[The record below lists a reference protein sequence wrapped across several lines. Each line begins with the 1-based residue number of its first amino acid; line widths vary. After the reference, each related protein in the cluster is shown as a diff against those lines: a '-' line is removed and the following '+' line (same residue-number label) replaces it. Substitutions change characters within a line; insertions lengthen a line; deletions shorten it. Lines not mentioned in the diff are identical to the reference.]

1 MRLLPKILIALLAL
15 AGTGLGWAIGF
26 GTSPAPPELTSIS
39 APFASVDFSDLPP
52 IRKLEVKHGS
62 PIAYR
67 RYDAGMK
74 GEKASGITIAIHG
87 SSGLGAS
94 LHPLAKELVAAGQ
107 IVYVPDLR
115 GHGDTG
121 RRGDVDFIG
130 QPDMDLMSLILAAR
144 AENPD
149 HKLTL
154 LGFSLGGG
162 FLIRFAGAYPVLQP
176 DALVLLAP
184 ALGPESP
191 TIRSADSGR
200 WAAAHVP
207 RIVGL
212 TILNFLGF
220 SGLNALEAIRFAV
233 PPNSGRIQTAA
244 YTFRLYASLMPLSYK
259 RSLGKTSA
267 PVHVLI
273 GEKDELFNEKLMR
286 EALAGVNPKLDLR
299 VVPGVDHVGLT
310 LDRAALPAILNA
322 IAKP

>member
-1 MRLLPKILIALLAL
+1 MHWLPKLLVSALVLVGLA
-15 AGTGLGWAIGF
+15 LGWAIGF

-94 LHPLAKELVAAGQ
+94 LHPLAKELAAAGQ